1 MKKLLLA
8 TTMLVTAGTYAAAD
22 VSVSGDARMGVVNS
36 YDKDTKDNV
45 TTFSN
50 RMRIKFSGSGTTDG
64 GLSFG
69 GSFRAND
76 AAGAKAGTSG
86 STFISG
92 AFGKVTFGDVD
103 SGDNA
108 AVGQL
113 ASVGYTGLGSGN
125 SISYA
130 ADAGGDNGLPG
141 DMSSYSGARVLY
153 TNTFGGVTL
162 NVSSAQLTDGGASSY
177 GIGGSY
183 AVGALTVGVGYG
195 IVDGGTS
202 KGLNAYDTEDI
213 PAVLA
218 STTSGVTTEATPA
231 SYHGYYPTR
240 DLDTSVTDMSLS
252 ASYVVGAT
260 TIKGIYQSK
269 TIESTAEARTAVAY
283 VARTFTAA
291 TGATVTAA
299 TALVR
304 NHAAIDLSSTATSMG
319 LSVVHK
325 INAISVTAYGISTD
339 VQADTDLGDDATLS
353 RYGVGVSYDLGGG
366 ASISGG
372 WAGIDVQVPT
382 AITTATTDG
391 ALQKYTLATET
402 RNQFDLGVSLSF

>member
-76 AAGAKAGTSG
+76 AADAKAGTAG

-177 GIGGSY
+177 GIGGSN

-195 IVDGGTS
+195 TVDGGTV
-202 KGLNAYDTEDI
+202 KGLKAYDDKTGGGQTAAWTTDSNSTSTSAPVTQTAIEVAAQTDLI
-213 PAVLA
+213 PTLELLKRAV
-218 STTSGVTTEATPA
+218 EA
-231 SYHGYYPTR
+231 GE
-240 DLDTSVTDMSLS
+240 LDTQIES
-252 ASYVVGAT
+252 ASNKLREGFG
-260 TIKGIYQSK
+260 K
-269 TIESTAEARTAVAY
+269 
-283 VARTFTAA
+283 
-291 TGATVTAA
+291 
-299 TALVR
+299 
-304 NHAAIDLSSTATSMG
+304 
-319 LSVVHK
+319 
-325 INAISVTAYGISTD
+325 
-339 VQADTDLGDDATLS
+339 
-353 RYGVGVSYDLGGG
+353 
-366 ASISGG
+366 
-372 WAGIDVQVPT
+372 
-382 AITTATTDG
+382 
-391 ALQKYTLATET
+391 
-402 RNQFDLGVSLSF
+402 

>member
-1 MKKLLLA
+1 
-8 TTMLVTAGTYAAAD
+8 MLVTAGHYAAAD
-22 VSVSGDARMGVVNS
+22 VSVSGDGRMGVVNA

-50 RMRIKFSGSGTTDG
+50 RMRIKFSGSGTTDS

-125 SISYA
+125 SINYA
-130 ADAGGDNGLPG
+130 ADAGGDKGLPG
-141 DMSSYSGARVLY
+141 EMTDYSGARVLY

-162 NVSSAQLTDGGASSY
+162 NLSSAQLTDGGASSY

-195 IVDGGTS
+195 TVDGGTV
-202 KGLNAYDTEDI
+202 KGLKAYDDETGT
-213 PAVLA
+213 AVTASAGDAGLA
-218 STTSGVTTEATPA
+218 ATTAGYFETRPIDTT
-231 SYHGYYPTR
+231 
-240 DLDTSVTDMSLS
+240 VTDIS
-252 ASYVVGAT
+252 ASVVYVLGAS
-260 TIKGIYQSK
+260 TIKGIYQQS
-269 TIESTAEARTAVAY
+269 TVDGTADARLDAGSTAKDIVH
-283 VARTFTAA
+283 
-291 TGATVTAA
+291 G
-299 TALVR
+299 
-304 NHAAIDLSSTATSMG
+304 HAAIDLSSTATSMG

-325 INAISVTAYGISTD
+325 INALSVTAYGISTE
-339 VQADTDLGDDATLS
+339 VSADTDLGDDATLS

-382 AITTATTDG
+382 AATGSTTDG